1 MDTRELPHDL
11 EAERA
16 LLGAMLIDKNACNDV
31 INMATPQDF
40 YLDAHR
46 LIFTGMKF
54 LHDSNKPIDA
64 TTVTDY
70 LINQKI
76 LEKVGGVDYLL
87 VLANSVPTVAHTTHY
102 LQILNEKSL
111 LRRLIKEATTIVQDA
126 YGEITDINDF
136 IDTVEKDVLE
146 VTRDRNA
153 GEFKTI
159 ESVVQNVTARMNL
172 LQKNGGVVSGVKT
185 GYKELDKL
193 TSGFQPGD
201 LVILAARPSVGKTA
215 FALNIGFNSSLNS
228 EEAVAIFSLE
238 MPAEQLVTRLICC
251 AGSIDNDKLKTGAI
265 LKENANK
272 YYAAADRV
280 TRCNLY
286 IDDTPGLSSAELR
299 AKCRKAK
306 LEKNIGLVIID
317 YLQLMESKNK
327 SSSRQQ
333 EISEISRSLKI
344 LAKELSVPVI
354 ALSQLSRATES
365 RTDHRPMLSDLRESG
380 AIEQDADI
388 VMFLHR
394 EDCFVRCADKLQKGS
409 GNCMRNY
416 NKYNSQYQ
424 RYRDAAAGIL
434 VDFILVFCAEC
445 LCHGYGKATRE
456 PQCRTYNKRV
466 Y

>member
-54 LHDSNKPIDA
+54 LHDGNKPIDA

-111 LRRLIKEATTIVQDA
+111 LRRLIKEATNIVQDA

-238 MPAEQLVTRLICC
+238 MPAEQLATRLICC

-286 IDDTPGLSSAELR
+286 IDDTPAVKIGEIA
-299 AKCRKAK
+299 AKCRR
-306 LEKNIGLVIID
+306 LQREQGLKMVIID
-317 YLQLMESKNK
+317 YLQLISGP
-327 SSSRQQ
+327 SSSRESRQQ
-333 EISEISRSLKI
+333 EVSDISRQLKA
-344 LAKELSVPVI
+344 LARELKCPVI
-354 ALSQLSRATES
+354 ALSQLSRQVEQ
-365 RTDHRPMLSDLRESG
+365 RKGKPMLSDLRESG

-388 VMFLHR
+388 VAFLHR
-394 EDCFVRCADKLQKGS
+394 EDYQNKEKEAETNGLTEIVVAKHRNGATADIS
-409 GNCMRNY
+409 
-416 NKYNSQYQ
+416 
-424 RYRDAAAGIL
+424 
-434 VDFILVFCAEC
+434 LVFEKQYSRFSDYYTGPENQNSGEG
-445 LCHGYGKATRE
+445 LRI
-456 PQCRTYNKRV
+456 
-466 Y
+466 

>member
-111 LRRLIKEATTIVQDA
+111 LRRLIKEATNIVQDA

-238 MPAEQLVTRLICC
+238 MPTEQLVTRLICC

-286 IDDTPGLSSAELR
+286 IDDTPAVKIGEIA
-299 AKCRKAK
+299 AKCRR
-306 LEKNIGLVIID
+306 LQREQGLKMVIID
-317 YLQLMESKNK
+317 YLQLISGP
-327 SSSRQQ
+327 SSSRESRQQ
-333 EISEISRSLKI
+333 EVSDISRQLKA
-344 LAKELSVPVI
+344 LARELKCPVI
-354 ALSQLSRATES
+354 ALSQLSRQVEQ
-365 RTDHRPMLSDLRESG
+365 RKGKPMLSDLRESG

-388 VMFLHR
+388 VAFLHR
-394 EDCFVRCADKLQKGS
+394 EDYQNKEKEAETNGLTEIVVAKHRNGATADIS
-409 GNCMRNY
+409 
-416 NKYNSQYQ
+416 
-424 RYRDAAAGIL
+424 
-434 VDFILVFCAEC
+434 LVFEKQYSRFSDYYTGPENQNSGEG
-445 LCHGYGKATRE
+445 LRI
-456 PQCRTYNKRV
+456 
-466 Y
+466 

>member
-238 MPAEQLVTRLICC
+238 MPAEHLVTRLICC
-251 AGSIDNDKLKTGAI
+251 AGSIDNNKLKTGAI

-286 IDDTPGLSSAELR
+286 IDDTPAIKIGEIA
-299 AKCRKAK
+299 AKCRR
-306 LEKNIGLVIID
+306 LQREQGLKMVIID
-317 YLQLMESKNK
+317 YLQLISGP
-327 SSSRQQ
+327 SSSRESRQQ
-333 EISEISRSLKI
+333 EVSDISRQLKA
-344 LAKELSVPVI
+344 LARELKCPVI
-354 ALSQLSRATES
+354 ALSQLSRQVEQ
-365 RTDHRPMLSDLRESG
+365 RKGKPMLSDLRESG

-388 VMFLHR
+388 VAFLHR
-394 EDCFVRCADKLQKGS
+394 EDYQNKEKEAETNGLTEIVVAKHRNGATADIS
-409 GNCMRNY
+409 
-416 NKYNSQYQ
+416 
-424 RYRDAAAGIL
+424 
-434 VDFILVFCAEC
+434 LVFEKQYSRFSDYYTGPENQNSGEG
-445 LCHGYGKATRE
+445 LRI
-456 PQCRTYNKRV
+456 
-466 Y
+466 

>member
-54 LHDSNKPIDA
+54 LHDGNKPIDA

-111 LRRLIKEATTIVQDA
+111 LRRLIKVATNIVQDA

-193 TSGFQPGD
+193 IIKTPFKHD
-201 LVILAARPSVGKTA
+201 CVVIPIETY
-215 FALNIGFNSSLNS
+215 
-228 EEAVAIFSLE
+228 E
-238 MPAEQLVTRLICC
+238 RL
-251 AGSIDNDKLKTGAI
+251 K
-265 LKENANK
+265 
-272 YYAAADRV
+272 
-280 TRCNLY
+280 NLY
-286 IDDTPGLSSAELR
+286 
-299 AKCRKAK
+299 
-306 LEKNIGLVIID
+306 EKV
-317 YLQLMESKNK
+317 KN
-327 SSSRQQ
+327 
-333 EISEISRSLKI
+333 
-344 LAKELSVPVI
+344 
-354 ALSQLSRATES
+354 
-365 RTDHRPMLSDLRESG
+365 
-380 AIEQDADI
+380 
-388 VMFLHR
+388 
-394 EDCFVRCADKLQKGS
+394 
-409 GNCMRNY
+409 
-416 NKYNSQYQ
+416 
-424 RYRDAAAGIL
+424 
-434 VDFILVFCAEC
+434 
-445 LCHGYGKATRE
+445 
-456 PQCRTYNKRV
+456 
-466 Y
+466 